1 MGGVYAHEGDPLTLA
16 CSGST
21 LGRQEAARA
30 GVDVVAAG
38 LVVGGLGAWND
49 GPRDRRA
56 GRILLGSAAAV
67 LVIERAYAIVNDLL
81 DVSARNRVARS
92 GLVFNLAA
100 APP

>member
-1 MGGVYAHEGDPLTLA
+1 
-16 CSGST
+16 
-21 LGRQEAARA
+21 
-30 GVDVVAAG
+30 
-38 LVVGGLGAWND
+38 
-49 GPRDRRA
+49 
-56 GRILLGSAAAV
+56 V